1 MLQGAKV
8 VSVNEESCIVSW
20 ITFIHF
26 RSLTITNTVTSCCVT
41 PTLHIDPNHSVL
53 RIPAAT
59 PRTNAFWGKTSW
71 THRYFRALHCK
82 RWWHVSMYQLY
93 LNHLGRIIAVHR
105 PQECLKLDSLHSKY
119 KPVFRSFWGVTW
131 SNIPKNWS
139 NYYHRNQWREP
150 HPQPMTL
157 AADPIKLWMH
167 DQ

>member
-1 MLQGAKV
+1 MDYLHTFQKSYNYKYSNQLLCDANTAHWQH
-8 VSVNEESCIVSW
+8 VNILPS
-20 ITFIHF
+20 H
-26 RSLTITNTVTSCCVT
+26 
-41 PTLHIDPNHSVL
+41 PNHSVL

-82 RWWHVSMYQLY
+82 RWWHVSMYQLC

-119 KPVFRSFWGVTW
+119 KPVFKSFWGVTW